1 MPSIEEIIEG
11 EIHRIA
17 KKVMRTIA
25 EEWLEKE
32 ADEKVRA
39 LAEKHIK
46 PFISIFSDQKH
57 IIQAMQEQMEMLKHP
72 DAVVP
77 KKRTRGKG
85 KDTQIK
91 RADILKITKDDERSH
106 DEMPPDTKEPEIPKI
121 VPSQA
126 ASELPTDVNPNFHKR
141 PCFNKERIR
150 NIRIKRGLTEGQ
162 LALLLGVPDFTIKLW
177 EDGIR
182 KPEPYQKTQLA
193 ALRDMK
199 KALYH
204 ALLRKYNIVLEL
216 PEK

>member
-32 ADEKVRA
+32 ADEKVRS

-72 DAVVP
+72 DAVATV
-77 KKRTRGKG
+77 KHQRSKG
-85 KDTQIK
+85 KDVPIK
-91 RADILKITKDDERSH
+91 KADILKMAQDDERNH
-106 DEMPPDTKEPEIPKI
+106 DEMPPDTEEPENAKI
-121 VPSQA
+121 VPQPA
-126 ASELPTDVNPNFHKR
+126 ASELPTDVNPNYHRR

-150 NIRIKRGLTEGQ
+150 NIRLKRGLTEAQ

-199 KALYH
+199 RALYH
-204 ALLRKYNIVLEL
+204 ALLRKYNITLEL